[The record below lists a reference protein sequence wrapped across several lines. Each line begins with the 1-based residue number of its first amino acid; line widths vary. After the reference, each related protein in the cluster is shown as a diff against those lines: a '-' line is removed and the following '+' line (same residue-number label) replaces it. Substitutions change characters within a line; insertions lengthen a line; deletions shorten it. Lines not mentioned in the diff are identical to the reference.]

1 MKIDFLERSVN
12 DLMTRLGAGNAHPGS
27 GSAAAFQGMV
37 SAKMI
42 STVLTLTANS
52 KSPHLYAHCIE
63 EILDY
68 QEQIEKRI
76 YPALAELFQ
85 QDSDMFEQTIATRKL
100 RDMATE
106 EGDINQ
112 LRRQALEELKI
123 CITIPFNIAALCAE
137 LADIAA
143 FVFDSCTRK
152 ARGDSQVGLSGAI
165 SALAGC
171 ISIIRLNVLSFN
183 SDEYNYTRT
192 VVDQVN
198 DLDRRYKELST
209 LAESKIKILNDEFE
223 AKKPLFEGITVLLAK
238 YRGAKNSD
246 LEQCAR
252 DLQNLVWMNRSLIW
266 KKNIP
271 QNALEILRPETILRQ
286 VLGFDCFF
294 SERYGVPTGDDRVI
308 EVAGVIDQ
316 PNKLVAISTSYPK
329 EVQNFTAA
337 HELGHAILHLQP
349 VMHRDN
355 PLDRPRQKTEGDS
368 SEYEADTF
376 AACFLMPKTLVQQ
389 AFAQIFENDVPFA
402 ISEQTAFK
410 FGGKT
415 AQNLR
420 DQSRNRRELAR
431 KLAALESYKG
441 RYFVPLAA
449 TFGVSISAMAIR
461 LEELGLVEY

>member
-42 STVLTLTANS
+42 YTVLTLTANS
-52 KSPHLYAHCIE
+52 KSKHLYAHCIE

-76 YPALAELFQ
+76 YPTLAELFQ
-85 QDSDMFEQTIATRKL
+85 KDSDMFEQTIATRKE
-100 RDMATE
+100 RDQALGE
-106 EGDINQ
+106 VEINY
-112 LRRQALEELKI
+112 LRRRALEELKV
-123 CITIPFNIAALCAE
+123 CIIIPFDIAELCAE
-137 LADIAA
+137 LAEIAA
-143 FVFDSCTRK
+143 FVFDSCAKK

-198 DLDRRYKELST
+198 NLDRQYKELST
-209 LAESKIKILNDEFE
+209 VAESKIKILHDEFE

-238 YRGAKNSD
+238 YRGTKNSN
-246 LEQCAR
+246 LEQCAS
-252 DLQNLVWMNRSLIW
+252 DLQNLIWTNRSLIW

-271 QNALEILRPETILRQ
+271 QNPMHILNPETILKQ
-286 VLGFDCFF
+286 ALGYDCFF
-294 SERYGVPTGDDRVI
+294 SENYGVPTDDDRVI
-308 EVAGVIDQ
+308 QVAGVIDQ

-349 VMHRDN
+349 VMHRDH
-355 PLDRPRQKTEGDS
+355 PLDRPRQKTDGDS

-376 AACFLMPKTLVQQ
+376 AACFLMPKKLVKE
-389 AFAQIFENDVPFA
+389 AFSQIFDNNIPFR
-402 ISEQTAFK
+402 INERTAFR

-415 AQNLR
+415 VQNLR
-420 DQSRNRRELAR
+420 GECSNRRELSK
-431 KLAALESYKG
+431 KLAALESYND
-441 RYFVPLAA
+441 RYFVSLAK
-449 TFGVSISAMAIR
+449 TFGVSVSAMAIR
-461 LEELGLVEY
+461 LEELALVEY